1 MVSHTYESVR
11 GASDID
17 VRMEWAEC
25 PVNTLTYRAFRQ
37 REAALN
43 RRIGNLR
50 SPATS
55 VSYGRAVR

>member
-1 MVSHTYESVR
+1 MVGHTYESVW

-25 PVNTLTYRAFRQ
+25 PVNALTYQAFRQ

-43 RRIGNLR
+43 RRIGSVR
-50 SPATS
+50 PPAAS